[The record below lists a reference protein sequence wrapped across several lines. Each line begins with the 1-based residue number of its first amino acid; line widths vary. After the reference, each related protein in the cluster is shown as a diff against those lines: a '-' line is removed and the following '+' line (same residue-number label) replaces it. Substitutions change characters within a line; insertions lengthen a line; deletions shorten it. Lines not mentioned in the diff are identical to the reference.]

1 MFTAEA
7 RRTRSEFPIHPRNG
21 VDAPARAVNAEAS
34 TIFSKLADDKHV
46 FFMDIGKI
54 FLSPDGSIS
63 RDIMGDQLH
72 PTAAGYELWG
82 NAGKDKLAE
91 LMK

>member
-1 MFTAEA
+1 MHHAKG
-7 RRTRSEFPIHPRNG
+7 HGNG

-46 FFMDIGKI
+46 FFTDIGKI
-54 FLSPDGSIS
+54 FVSPDDPIS
-63 RDIMGDQLH
+63 REIMGDQLH
-72 PTAAGYELWG
+72 PTVAGYKLWG
-82 NAGKDKLAE
+82 NAVKDKLAE